1 MTAIKVL
8 TPLTGPSHLPVKK
21 VCWVLWSYWGA
32 AQHSQPGW
40 QFGIFDICELQV
52 VKPQCSGCH
61 VGPEG
66 FLSFVRH
73 TWPAGHRL
81 HCPAS
86 SARQETPRY
95 STISCYAQV
104 SVRLNINT
112 CNGNE
117 VTNIYLVKTVG
128 RPPRTDVHQGQCRTK
143 TETDQHPGDLS
154 APGLSDQQEEL
165 ERNIWLVVLPDVSH

>member
-1 MTAIKVL
+1 M
-8 TPLTGPSHLPVKK
+8 
-21 VCWVLWSYWGA
+21 
-32 AQHSQPGW
+32 
-40 QFGIFDICELQV
+40 
-52 VKPQCSGCH
+52 KPQCSGCH

-95 STISCYAQV
+95 STISCYVQV

-154 APGLSDQQEEL
+154 APGLSDQQEGWREIFDWWYCLMSLIRDQIVLILETGATPHSNEGHTTSEL
-165 ERNIWLVVLPDVSH
+165 QY